1 MAADV
6 APPAALL
13 DTDTLSAVLAG
24 KLAVREH
31 ALAYLQ
37 AHAYRFTFSVI
48 TRYEVLKGLHAKGA
62 TAQVARFEEFCAAHD
77 VRALSDVAISRAA
90 EVYADLHKRGVLIGD
105 ADILIAATAL
115 VHGLEVV
122 TNNGR
127 HFRRIP
133 GLTVS
138 NWLA

>member
-1 MAADV
+1 MAAEV

-24 KLAVREH
+24 NPAVREH

-37 AHAYRFTFSVI
+37 AHAYCFTFSVI

-62 TAQVARFEEFCAAHD
+62 TAQAARFEAFCAAHD
-77 VRALSDVAISRAA
+77 VRALSDAAVVRAA
-90 EVYADLHKRGVLIGD
+90 EIYADLHRRGALIGD
-105 ADILIAATAL
+105 ADILIAATAM
-115 VHGLEVV
+115 VHGLAIV
-122 TNNGR
+122 TNNLR

-133 GLTVS
+133 GLDVA